1 MLFNVDY
8 HTQIAFTTLRLN
20 YKDFNLAVDG
30 AQISS
35 LYGMLEDNTEK
46 LGLYLHS
53 LLWLLWYSQPFNSA
67 HKLGDRLLSRF

>member
-8 HTQIAFTTLRLN
+8 TQIAFTTLRLN

-53 LLWLLWYSQPFNSA
+53 LLCCYGTHSHSIQHIN
-67 HKLGDRLLSRF
+67 

>member
-8 HTQIAFTTLRLN
+8 HTQVASTTLRLN
-20 YKDFNLAVDG
+20 YKDFHLAVDG

-35 LYGMLEDNTEK
+35 FYGMMEDDTEE

-53 LLWLLWYSQPFNSA
+53 LLWLL
-67 HKLGDRLLSRF
+67 

>member
-8 HTQIAFTTLRLN
+8 HTQIASTTLRLN
-20 YKDFNLAVDG
+20 YKDFHLAVDG

-35 LYGMLEDNTEK
+35 FYGMMEDDTEE

-53 LLWLLWYSQPFNSA
+53 LLWLL
-67 HKLGDRLLSRF
+67 